1 MRKIKNEELAQLLME
16 VRFAPPGQRQKQIDR
31 AEQFLDIIEKDREY
45 PFEFVCFKIT
55 GFRPKGEVGQ
65 RLIKGDELADDLR
78 VFIWKLAGQMAQPAG
93 GQNEE
98 FYTTKQLARKLGV
111 STKTIDRWRRRGLKF
126 RKLVFADKRKRISFP
141 RAALDKFLSEHPVFA
156 AKAGKFTRMSREQLS
171 SVIERAG
178 QLSRQTQ
185 LSRRQI
191 IRQIAKETGKGEET
205 IRCALLKYQKSNPDK
220 ATAIRKLK
228 GRLET
233 AEAAEIDRLHRQGAG
248 VTELMSKFDRSK
260 SSIFRVL
267 KQRRIQTLL
276 AKKIEF
282 VHSVEFAG
290 ENAQEEIT
298 GPREVLEI
306 LDKRLMPSKKEGVY
320 GEYLENLKNAPV
332 LNRQQELDL
341 FRRYNYLKYRA
352 AEVREQIRKGQT
364 RSVHLDEVEKCL
376 AEAEAIKELIIRA
389 NLRLVVSI
397 AGRHTITGANIAD
410 LVSIGNV
417 SLMRAVEKFDY
428 TRGFRFSTYA
438 SWAISKDFARR
449 LPGERIRAGRTI
461 GAQAEIGE
469 QQAASQTDIA
479 AVERARSDLIH
490 TIKNNLDSREQ
501 FVIINHFGLEG
512 TLVKKNKKTLKQIGD
527 DLGVGKERVRQI
539 ELVALQKLRQTL
551 SPEQF
556 DLLIG

>member
-1 MRKIKNEELAQLLME
+1 MRKIRNEELAQLLME
-16 VRFAPPGQRQKQIDR
+16 VRFAPARQRQKQIER
-31 AEQFLDIIEKDREY
+31 TEQFLDSIEKDREY

-55 GFRPKGEVGQ
+55 GFRPKDEAGH
-65 RLIKGDELADDLR
+65 RLLKGAELSNDLR
-78 VFIWKLAGQMAQPAG
+78 IFIWKLSGQVAQPAG
-93 GQNEE
+93 VQNQE
-98 FYTTKQLARKLGV
+98 FYTTKQLAKKLGV

-141 RAALDKFLSEHPVFA
+141 RVAMDKFLSEHPALA
-156 AKAGKFTRMSREQLS
+156 AKAGKFTRMSKEQKRDI
-171 SVIERAG
+171 IERAG
-178 QLSRQTQ
+178 QLSSQTQ
-185 LSRRQI
+185 FSRQQI
-191 IRQIAKETGKGEET
+191 IRQIAKETGKGLET

-220 ATAIRKLK
+220 AEAIRKLK

-233 AEAAEIDRLHRQGAG
+233 TESAEIDRLHRQGTGIA
-248 VTELMSKFDRSK
+248 ELMNKFDRSR
-260 SSIFRVL
+260 SSIFRIL
-267 KQRRIQTLL
+267 KHRRIQALL

-282 VHSVEFAG
+282 IYSDEFAG
-290 ENAQEEIT
+290 ENAQEDIT

-306 LDKRLMPSKKEGVY
+306 LDKRLMPRKKEGAYVDY
-320 GEYLENLKNAPV
+320 IENLKNAPV
-332 LNRQQELDL
+332 LNRQQEQDL

-352 AEVREQIRKGQT
+352 GQFREQIRKGHT
-364 RSVHLDEVEKCL
+364 RSANLDEVEQCL

-417 SLMRAVEKFDY
+417 SLMQAVEKFDY

-438 SWAISKDFARR
+438 SWVITKDFARR
-449 LPGERIRAGRTI
+449 LPGERIRADRTV

-469 QQAASQTDIA
+469 KQATSQTDIA
-479 AVERARSDLIH
+479 AVERARNDLIQ
-490 TIKNNLDSREQ
+490 TVKNNLDSREQ

-512 TLVKKNKKTLKQIGD
+512 NLVRKNKKTLKQIGD
-527 DLGVGKERVRQI
+527 ELGVGKERVRQI

-556 DLLIG
+556 DLLMG